1 LQDFFGGGM
10 SFSSFSDY
18 FYFSILLSL
27 PIVKTIKF
35 IYQTKSKYKTSSG
48 REIDPS
54 LEKESELDLELKDDL
69 SFIDP
74 SKILV
79 KPKIYEI
86 FSPHLISLI
95 GFHKYFKPA
104 IVTISPGLEKISKPL
119 IHWLYKRVGFFLAKG
134 AHLKLEVIKIFG
146 SFCLSI
152 YFAPLCTSSL
162 WLPLTLVILCSKAL
176 EIFTFYI
183 FEIRADDYVTQASTI
198 EEINAAI
205 SLLKAEVA
213 FIEKQ
218 QTPFNIQELIH
229 KKTLEKRIK
238 TLLVAL
244 GKENI
249 LENESLTHQ
258 LEEFLFKNHLEEQ
271 KFIEAKKMKVL
282 RWIDADED

>member
-1 LQDFFGGGM
+1 M

-18 FYFSILLSL
+18 FYFSILISL
-27 PIVKTIKF
+27 PIAKTIKF
-35 IYQTKSKYKTSSG
+35 LFQTKSKYKTSSG

-54 LEKESELDLELKDDL
+54 IEKESEVEVKEGLN
-69 SFIDP
+69 FIHP

-79 KPKIYEI
+79 KPKIFEM

-104 IVTISPGLEKISKPL
+104 IITISPGLEKISKPL
-119 IHWLYKRVGFFLAKG
+119 IHWLYKRAGFFLAKG
-134 AHLKLEVIKIFG
+134 AHLKLEMIKILG

-152 YFAPLCTSSL
+152 YFAPLCTFSL
-162 WLPLTLVILCSKAL
+162 WLPLSLVILCSKAL
-176 EIFTFYI
+176 EIFTSYL
-183 FEIRADDYVTQASTI
+183 FEIQADDYVTQASTI
-198 EEINAAI
+198 EEIHAAI
-205 SLLKAEVA
+205 SLLKAEVG
-213 FIEKQ
+213 FIEKK

-229 KKTLEKRIK
+229 KKTLKKRIK
-238 TLLVAL
+238 TLLVAV

>member
-27 PIVKTIKF
+27 PIAKTIKF

-54 LEKESELDLELKDDL
+54 LEKESELELELKEDL

-134 AHLKLEVIKIFG
+134 AHLKLEVIKILG

-176 EIFTFYI
+176 EIFTLYI